1 VEGLAKPIE
10 SYQSVATW
18 SSGLREQWG
27 GDPLAEDA
35 EKLQSLEDFC
45 ALVGQDPDQLVDFCF
60 LRRKETGERFT
71 SQKRREEIRHH
82 LKEFEAMSGLSGR
95 EARRRPNNVVSFLSH
110 NGVLI

>member
-1 VEGLAKPIE
+1 VGLAKPIE
-10 SYQSVATW
+10 SYQSVTTW

-27 GDPLAEDA
+27 GDPLTEDA
-35 EKLQSLEDFC
+35 EKLCSLAAFC
-45 ALVGQDPDQLVDFCF
+45 ELTGKNPDELVTFCF

-71 SQKRREEIRHH
+71 SKKRREELQRH
-82 LKEFEAMSGLSGR
+82 LKQFEAMSGLSGR

>member
-1 VEGLAKPIE
+1 VGLAKPIE
-10 SYQSVATW
+10 SYESVAKW

-35 EKLQSLEDFC
+35 EKLGSLAAFC
-45 ALVGQDPDQLVDFCF
+45 ELIGKDPDELVAFCF
-60 LRRKETGERFT
+60 LRRKQSGERFT
-71 SQKRREEIRHH
+71 SKKRREEVRRQ